1 MENTQIE
8 KQLATIHLEIL
19 RNQKMITAFINT
31 LPPEQRQQ
39 FIQEYNRLNNQSP
52 VALYLPIKK

>member
-1 MENTQIE
+1 MENTQIGQ
-8 KQLATIHLEIL
+8 KLAAINIEIL
-19 RNQKMITAFINT
+19 RTQKMLTAFINT

-39 FIQEYNRLNNQSP
+39 FIQEYNRLNANNP

>member
-39 FIQEYNRLNNQSP
+39 FIQEYNRLNIQNP